1 MLKKWLPLNYILKR
15 AARSY
20 GFIDPV
26 KVLARLRQF
35 GHPSEVQEPI
45 ELIRAGVVFHARGL
59 INTRAIQYNLDW
71 VWPYWV
77 VKQFKP
83 NDSSFIPRGFSF
95 SHVNLT
101 HRNWTAVG
109 LPDTALYPIVDPRG
123 LVTPF
128 FDGWSLDFWVRSRD
142 GSLLLPSQC
151 GTADQRLDYSSG
163 LAVHTTAS
171 ENGLSIKTSVRVVHS
186 GSSPRLVI
194 NAEADAE
201 PGAAVILAL
210 RPYNP
215 EGIQFIDH
223 IAYDRDR
230 LTFLV
235 NNEQEIL
242 MDRKA
247 DKVALSNYET
257 GDVSRLLREDHGE
270 DSVQCPIGM
279 ATSAA
284 FFTVGRN
291 GSRSLEVCMDL
302 ARDPSEKR
310 NRSAENTSPRNW
322 ETYTANSATLQVPD
336 DQIRFLYDAAVRT
349 IILLSSEEAFPGPYT
364 YKRFWFRDS
373 CFMINALLAIGM
385 AERSERL
392 VRNFPELQ
400 KSSGYFQSQEGE
412 WDSNGQVLWIADRL
426 QYLTGCSYDGGF
438 LKSLFKGARWIEKKR
453 GGKDGANNHE
463 GLFPPGFSAE
473 HLGPND
479 YYYWDNFWGLAGLRA
494 GVRLADRL
502 NMEKEKNEIQS
513 WADDFENRIFSSIA
527 KIPENMKTG
536 AVPASPYRRMDAG
549 AVGSLVADYPLQLT
563 KPGDERILGTI
574 DYLMEN
580 CFHSGAFFQDMI
592 HSGINIY
599 LTLAIAQTFLRS
611 GDSRYRVLI
620 DKTAELASPTGQWP
634 EAIHPITGGGCMGD
648 GQHGWAAAEWIMMIR
663 NLFVREEADQLII
676 GSGVF
681 PRWLESGETLV
692 FGPTLAG
699 GGRITVRLR
708 QPDGEGPVFVD
719 IEAAGVDPDT
729 QYRIQVPGFTPRN
742 VTGARE
748 GIRLEP
754 EFEGA
759 AV

>member
-15 AARSY
+15 AAKSY

-128 FDGWSLDFWVRSRD
+128 FDGWSIDFWVQSTDGTLLVPSRCRS
-142 GSLLLPSQC
+142 
-151 GTADQRLDYSSG
+151 ADQSLDCSSD
-163 LAVHTTAS
+163 LAVHTSAS
-171 ENGLSIKTSVRVVHS
+171 ENGLSIRTSARANHS
-186 GSSPRLVI
+186 GTSPQIVI
-194 NAEADAE
+194 NAKADAK
-201 PGAAVILAL
+201 PGDAVILSL

-230 LTFLV
+230 RTFVV
-235 NNEQEIL
+235 NNDQKVL
-242 MDRKA
+242 VDREA
-247 DKVALSNYET
+247 DKVVLSNYET
-257 GDVSRLLREDHGE
+257 GDVSRLLSEERQE

-284 FFTVGRN
+284 FFTVGQN
-291 GSRSLEVCMDL
+291 GSRSVEVRMNLDC
-302 ARDPSEKR
+302 DPAEKQS
-310 NRSAENTSPRNW
+310 RSAAKKRPRNW
-322 ETYTANSATLQVPD
+322 ESYTEQSANLQIPD
-336 DQIRFLYDAAVRT
+336 EEIRFLYDAAIRT
-349 IILLSSEEAFPGPYT
+349 LILLSSQEAFPGPYT

-392 VRNFPELQ
+392 VKKFTELQ
-400 KSSGYFQSQEGE
+400 KAGGYFQSQKGE

-426 QYLTGCSYDGGF
+426 QYLTGCAYDGDL

-453 GGKDGANNHE
+453 GAKGAANNHD

-494 GVRLADRL
+494 AVRLAERANL
-502 NMEKEKNEIQS
+502 EKEKKEIQA

-527 KIPENMKTG
+527 NIPGTVKNG

-549 AVGSLVADYPLQLT
+549 SVGSLVADYPLRIT
-563 KPGDERILGTI
+563 KPGDERIMGTI
-574 DYLMEN
+574 DYLTEN

-599 LTLAIAQTFLRS
+599 LTLAIAQTFLRC
-611 GDSRYRVLI
+611 GDSRYLSLI
-620 DKTAELASPTGQWP
+620 DKVAELASPTGQWP

-663 NLFVREEADQLII
+663 NLFVREEGDQIII

-681 PRWLESGETLV
+681 PRWLASGETLM

-708 QPDGEGPVFVD
+708 QPEGKGPVYVD

-729 QYRIQVPGFTPRN
+729 QYLIQVPGFTRRN